1 MSTASDASNPNQGTA
16 SGHHETGEAHSTI
29 GGYLTGFGLSVV
41 LTVIPFWLVMARPIE
56 DGVVTSLLVILLAVA
71 QIIVHMVYFLHM
83 DAKSEGGWTIM
94 ALIFTVVLL
103 VITIS
108 GSLWVM
114 YHLNSN
120 MMPMENGTM
129 DGMEMNGGQMGGMS
143 MGGASE
149 NATPQGAG
157 EAGTDGAG
165 HSGMDHSNMDQGG
178 MAPMTMEPGAATS
191 E

>member
-1 MSTASDASNPNQGTA
+1 MSSASQAHHGSHGHGHGHEDH
-16 SGHHETGEAHSTI
+16 GHHEGGESHSTLS
-29 GGYLTGFGLSVV
+29 GYLTGFGLSVV

-56 DGVVTSLLVILLAVA
+56 DGVVTTILVILLAVA
-71 QIIVHMVYFLHM
+71 QIVVHMIYFLHM

-120 MMPMENGTM
+120 MMPME
-129 DGMEMNGGQMGGMS
+129 
-143 MGGASE
+143 
-149 NATPQGAG
+149 
-157 EAGTDGAG
+157 
-165 HSGMDHSNMDQGG
+165 SGMDMDGGAMQHGQGALDPAGDAKQDNAGDAAMPG
-178 MAPMTMEPGAATS
+178 MDMGHQMGHQNGRGDAQTGAATGQ
-191 E
+191 